1 MMLSNCILAHIH
13 CLHMYDVQVFIILFF
28 LFYSASY
35 WQDGPLYEPGP
46 VQSVFLLK
54 GKLFLPVLLAFME
67 SDIF

>member
-28 LFYSASY
+28 LFYPASY
-35 WQDGPLYEPGP
+35 WQDGPLYEPSP
-46 VQSVFLLK
+46 VKNVFLLK